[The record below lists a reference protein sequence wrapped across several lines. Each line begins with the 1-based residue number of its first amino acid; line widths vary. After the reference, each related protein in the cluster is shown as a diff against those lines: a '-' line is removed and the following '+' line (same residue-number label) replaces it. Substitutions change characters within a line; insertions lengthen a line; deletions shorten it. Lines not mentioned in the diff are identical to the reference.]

1 MIFNARDKLP
11 LFSHCQN
18 KRSNTIQQEFNSEI
32 GYIQKILILLRKH
45 FINDEMHNEYGA
57 YTLIV
62 IYVTITFTTKVVSV
76 H

>member
-1 MIFNARDKLP
+1 MIFFDALIFIKKL
-11 LFSHCQN
+11 LA
-18 KRSNTIQQEFNSEI
+18 QQEFDLEI
-32 GYIQKILILLRKH
+32 GCIQKILILLRKH

>member
-1 MIFNARDKLP
+1 MIFNARDIT
-11 LFSHCQN
+11 CQN
-18 KRSNTIQQEFNSEI
+18 EKPITIQQEFDLEI

>member
-1 MIFNARDKLP
+1 M
-11 LFSHCQN
+11 
-18 KRSNTIQQEFNSEI
+18 KREGFDLEI
-32 GYIQKILILLRKH
+32 RYIQKRLISLRKH

>member
-1 MIFNARDKLP
+1 MQRITN
-11 LFSHCQN
+11 
-18 KRSNTIQQEFNSEI
+18 QEGFDLEI
-32 GYIQKILILLRKH
+32 RYIQKTLILLRKN

>member
-1 MIFNARDKLP
+1 MFVVMIFNARDKLP
-11 LFSHCQN
+11 L
-18 KRSNTIQQEFNSEI
+18 I

-45 FINDEMHNEYGA
+45 FINDEMQNEYGA

>member
-1 MIFNARDKLP
+1 MIFFDALIFIKKLLAEP
-11 LFSHCQN
+11 I
-18 KRSNTIQQEFNSEI
+18 TIQEDFDLDI

>member
-1 MIFNARDKLP
+1 M
-11 LFSHCQN
+11 
-18 KRSNTIQQEFNSEI
+18 KREGFDLEI
-32 GYIQKILILLRKH
+32 RYIQKTLILLRKH
-45 FINDEMHNEYGA
+45 FINDEMHNEYRA